1 MKSGRLYKKTY
12 KNCNISQEDNG
23 KRADSST
30 EMDKFALFLV
40 DNNDKSSIRIGIMH
54 I

>member
-1 MKSGRLYKKTY
+1 MKSDILSKKIY

-23 KRADSST
+23 KKADSST

-40 DNNDKSSIRIGIMH
+40 DNKDKSDIRIGIMH